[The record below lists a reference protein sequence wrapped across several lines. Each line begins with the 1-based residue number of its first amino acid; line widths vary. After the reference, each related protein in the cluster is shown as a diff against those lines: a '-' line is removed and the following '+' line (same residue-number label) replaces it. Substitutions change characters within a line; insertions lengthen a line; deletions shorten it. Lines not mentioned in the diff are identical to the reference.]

1 MVDVFSTRIEKENAV
16 QEFMSSGKR
25 FLYIYGP
32 PASGKSYCVRKW
44 ADGKR
49 VMTIEDD
56 PGRFETIIN
65 NEINDAEIVFFHGWS
80 YNPAVLRRYPG
91 TTVLEFDIK
100 ETIDE

>member
-1 MVDVFSTRIEKENAV
+1 MVEVYSNRIEKENAV

-32 PASGKSYCVRKW
+32 AASGKSYCVSKY

-49 VMTIEDD
+49 VMTIEDRF
-56 PGRFETIIN
+56 GRFETIMN

-91 TTVLEFDIK
+91 TTVFEFEGK
-100 ETIDE
+100 EYNVE